1 MSLDMRSPISHK
13 EPEHESFLDRFRHE
27 PEPAEQ
33 PEEDEY
39 EEDEYAYS
47 DRNDIILWWETLKHL
62 PPILESK
69 VARTWIIFLFIAIVA
84 YSLYTNSPLMAITF
98 ILIGMVGYLLFNRPG
113 EIVLFSI
120 SGRGIAAGPEFYEYD
135 TISSFWIIQDHP
147 QFPNHLIIQT
157 GGILSPRVHIPL
169 EENHPEEIRD
179 ILLDFIPEIKYEPNM
194 VDTIER
200 MFHI

>member
-1 MSLDMRSPISHK
+1 MSLDMRSPESRKGPEQESH
-13 EPEHESFLDRFRHE
+13 PGLFQHE
-27 PEPAEQ
+27 PEPTE
-33 PEEDEY
+33 PFEEEDFD
-39 EEDEYAYS
+39 DEFQYF
-47 DRNDIILWWETLKHL
+47 DPNDIILWWETLKHM

-69 VARTWIIFLFIAIVA
+69 ATRAWIIFAFIVIVG

-98 ILIGMVGYLLFNRPG
+98 ILIAMVGYLLFNRPG
-113 EIVLFSI
+113 EIILLSI
-120 SGRGIAAGPEFYEYD
+120 SGKGIAVGPEFYEYD
-135 TISSFWIIQDHP
+135 SIGSFWIVEDHP
-147 QFPNHLIIQT
+147 HFPNYLIIQT

-179 ILLDFIPEIKYEPNM
+179 ILLNFIPEIKHEPNM